1 MNLDLKHTSF
11 IAYLLEDHDGIHAIG
26 DGSNNVSWS
35 GSIGGLLLHAGT
47 HVSIGQVPRWNFSIY
62 EEIIWETNSDLRML
76 EGRLST
82 LVVAL

>member
-1 MNLDLKHTSF
+1 MR
-11 IAYLLEDHDGIHAIG
+11 IASSLSGHLFKNHDGIHAIG

-35 GSIGGLLLHAGT
+35 GPIGGLLLHAGT